1 MVITLS
7 RILHIGIDISL
18 KEAVVSLLS
27 WEGKYL
33 GKKFK
38 ISNNLPGAKE
48 LEDRLLSI
56 LALGSFDN
64 IRFGMEATQH
74 YGFHLAEYLATSD
87 RLSPWKPLVY
97 VINAKYIK
105 NFKRA
110 FPDRDKTDFVDS
122 QFIAEYLRFGKLPRP
137 FEANNRYLPLQ
148 RLVRYRYHLI
158 KNMERET
165 KFFLAN
171 LFLKFPSWVQNR
183 PIKTLGKSAMDVLNE
198 FYSLEEI
205 IQTPLEE
212 LVLFVAKAGKNRS
225 PNPEKIAREIK
236 KAARE
241 SYRLRPDLADSV
253 QFILE
258 NTTVNIRA
266 LRASLREVNKAIA
279 LEMKGFLNPLS
290 SIKGI
295 GPVYAAGIF
304 ASLGNIK
311 RFSSDDEIAKLAGLV
326 WKRNQ
331 SGKFE
336 AEEKR
341 LIREA
346 DRYLRYYLVEAANS
360 LRVHNE
366 EYRAYY
372 QKKYREVNKHQHKRA
387 LVLTAR
393 KLVRLVFALL
403 SKNRL
408 YEPASTFQCVQP
420 PCSVSSH

>member
-1 MVITLS
+1 M
-7 RILHIGIDISL
+7 
-18 KEAVVSLLS
+18 
-27 WEGKYL
+27 
-33 GKKFK
+33 
-38 ISNNLPGAKE
+38 
-48 LEDRLLSI
+48 
-56 LALGSFDN
+56 
-64 IRFGMEATQH
+64 
-74 YGFHLAEYLATSD
+74 
-87 RLSPWKPLVY
+87 
-97 VINAKYIK
+97 
-105 NFKRA
+105 
-110 FPDRDKTDFVDS
+110 
-122 QFIAEYLRFGKLPRP
+122 
-137 FEANNRYLPLQ
+137 
-148 RLVRYRYHLI
+148 
-158 KNMERET
+158 
-165 KFFLAN
+165 
-171 LFLKFPSWVQNR
+171 
-183 PIKTLGKSAMDVLNE
+183 NE

-205 IQTPLEE
+205 IQTPLEK
-212 LVLFVAKAGKNRS
+212 LALFIAKAGKNRS
-225 PNPEKIAREIK
+225 PNPEKIAMEIK

-408 YEPASTFQCVQP
+408 YELARAFQCVQP

>member
-1 MVITLS
+1 MLK
-7 RILHIGIDISL
+7 ILHVGIDISL
-18 KEAVVSLLS
+18 KEAAISLLT

-33 GKKFK
+33 GKSFK
-38 ISNNLPGAKE
+38 ISNNLPGVKE

-56 LALGSFDN
+56 LSLGTFEH
-64 IRFGMEATQH
+64 IRFGIEATQH
-74 YGFHLAEYLATSD
+74 YGFHLAEYLASSD
-87 RLSPWKPLVY
+87 KLFSWKPLVY

-105 NFKRA
+105 DFKRA

-148 RLVRYRYHLI
+148 RLVRYRYHLV
-158 KNMERET
+158 KNIERET

-183 PIKTLGKSAMDVLNE
+183 PIKTLGKSAMDVLTQ

-205 IQTPLEE
+205 IQMPLEE
-212 LVLFVAKAGKNRS
+212 LAVFVAKAGKNRS
-225 PNPEKIAREIK
+225 PNPEKIAVEIK
-236 KAARE
+236 KAAKE
-241 SYRLRPDLADSV
+241 SYRLRPNLADSV

-258 NTTVNIRA
+258 NTVIN
-266 LRASLREVNKAIA
+266 LRTLKSSLKEVNKAMA
-279 LEMKGFLNPLS
+279 LEMKGFSNPLL
-290 SIKGI
+290 SIKGV

-304 ASLGNIK
+304 ASIGNIK
-311 RFSSDDEIAKLAGLV
+311 KFSSHDKIAKLAGLV

-366 EYRAYY
+366 EYRTYY

-403 SKNRL
+403 SENRL
-408 YEPASTFQCVQP
+408 YEPARAFQCAQP
-420 PCSVSSH
+420 SC